1 MSPHP
6 TGRIVQTTSGA
17 DLILTRTFRA
27 SIDDVWKSITDPICT
42 ARWFGR
48 WEGEAGA
55 GKTVTLWMGFEKE
68 TAPAQVLIKTC
79 RPPRELAVSMK
90 DNYGDWRLAFSLE
103 QTGDV
108 TTLTFVQHLT
118 DKKSVGDI
126 GPGWEYYLDMLV
138 ASRSGEPLPKFEV
151 YYPAQSDYF
160 ITQVAKK

>member
-1 MSPHP
+1 
-6 TGRIVQTTSGA
+6 
-17 DLILTRTFRA
+17 
-27 SIDDVWKSITDPICT
+27 
-42 ARWFGR
+42 
-48 WEGEAGA
+48 
-55 GKTVTLWMGFEKE
+55 
-68 TAPAQVLIKTC
+68 
-79 RPPRELAVSMK
+79 MK